1 MKKTLLLAGLLALVF
16 SGARAQKSVK
26 ESDLKGVW
34 KLVIDID
41 KEEIKRDIEDEDNV
55 LAEIFAKSITSAV
68 FGIIDEID
76 IRFEFL
82 PDNRLRVETNVFG
95 ESDVEYSDWYINR
108 DGELIIGD
116 TDNVKVNNDD
126 DDDYWLKD
134 GNYLVAYDRDESD
147 RGKTKE
153 VYLKRVD

>member
-1 MKKTLLLAGLLALVF
+1 MKKTLLLAGLTGF
-16 SGARAQKSVK
+16 MFFGAMAQKSVK
-26 ESDLKGVW
+26 ENDLKGVW
-34 KLVIDID
+34 KLVIDIN
-41 KEEIKRDIEDEDNV
+41 KEEIARDIEDEDNV
-55 LAEIFAKSITSAV
+55 LAEIFAKSVTSAV
-68 FGIIDEID
+68 FGIIEEID

-116 TDNVKVNNDD
+116 TDNVNVNSDD

-134 GNYLVAYDRDESD
+134 GDHLVAYDRDESD

>member
-1 MKKTLLLAGLLALVF
+1 MKKTLLLAGLIGFVF
-16 SGARAQKSVK
+16 SGAMAQKSVRK
-26 ESDLKGVW
+26 SDLEGVW

-68 FGIIDEID
+68 FGIIEEID

-95 ESDVEYSDWYINR
+95 ESDVEYSDWYINW

-116 TDNVKVNNDD
+116 TDNVNVNSDD

-134 GNYLVAYDRDESD
+134 GDYLVAYDRDDSD